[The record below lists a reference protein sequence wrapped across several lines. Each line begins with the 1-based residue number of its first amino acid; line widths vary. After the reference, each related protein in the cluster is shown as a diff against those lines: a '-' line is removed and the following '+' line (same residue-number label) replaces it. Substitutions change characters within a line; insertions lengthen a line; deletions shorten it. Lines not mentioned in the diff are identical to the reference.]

1 MSVCARQAPPLP
13 PPRGAITHAGD
24 KDMGGQIL
32 RNIVMMLASALVIL
46 LLFLPAPLARATRPA
61 DLTRVWV
68 CSARSLSSIAR
79 APGCS
84 ALSLRPGHVESSV
97 FAKTAG

>member
-1 MSVCARQAPPLP
+1 MSVCARQAP

-61 DLTRVWV
+61 DLMRVWV
-68 CSARSLSSIAR
+68 CSARSLSIAR
-79 APGCS
+79 APGCA
-84 ALSLRPGHVESSV
+84 ALSLRSGHVESSV